1 MSMLGGLVNAFHAGD
16 LRKRVL
22 FTAFMLALYR
32 LGAHLPVP
40 GVNVDALERLF
51 RQEGSV
57 FNFLDLFVGGAFSRF
72 AIFALGVFPYITAS
86 IIMSLLQVVF
96 PSLKEMA
103 QEEGEAGRRRLG
115 MYTRYL
121 TVVLAVLQAVGQTAL
136 IRNLGALPDARPLTL
151 GMIVITLT
159 AGTML
164 LTWMGEVMTEY
175 GVGNGVSLL
184 IFGGIVARL
193 PDQIVR
199 TLRLVSLGEVRWY
212 LFVFDVL
219 VVLVSVVA
227 VVAVT
232 QAVRKIP
239 VQYAKRVVG
248 RRVYGGQST
257 HLPLR
262 LIQAGVIPII
272 FAVSVLQF
280 PGTIAQFAPS
290 IRWIPPQAADFIK
303 RLGEGILPGQ
313 PLGNLLYFVLIIVFT
328 YFYTAVSFDPN
339 DVSENIKKYGG
350 FVPGIRPGKPTTE
363 YLARVV
369 DRLTLVGALTLGL
382 IAVLP
387 TFMAG
392 STGVLTFYLA
402 GTSLLIVVGVA
413 LETMKQIEAYVLM
426 RHYEGFMR

>member
-1 MSMLGGLVNAFHAGD
+1 MLGGLINALRIAD

-22 FTAFMLALYR
+22 FTAGMLVLYR

-40 GVNVDALERLF
+40 GVNVQALERLF
-51 RQEGSV
+51 QRQGSV

-103 QEEGEAGRRRLG
+103 QEEGEAGRRRIG

-121 TVVLAVLQAVGQTAL
+121 TVVLAVLQSVGQTVL
-136 IRNLGALPDARPLTL
+136 IRNLGALPDTRPLTM

-164 LTWMGEVMTEY
+164 LTWMGEIMTEY
-175 GVGNGVSLL
+175 GVGNGVSLI

-193 PDQIVR
+193 PSQTAQ
-199 TLRLVSLGEVRWY
+199 TLRLLGVGEVRWWQF
-212 LFVFDVL
+212 LLDVA
-219 VVLVSVVA
+219 VVLGSIVA

-280 PGTIAQFAPS
+280 PGTIAQFVNN
-290 IRWIPPQAADFIK
+290 DTIK
-303 RLGEGILPGQ
+303 RIGDMILPGR
-313 PLGNLLYFVLIIVFT
+313 PVGDALYFGLIILFT

-350 FVPGIRPGKPTTE
+350 FVPGIRPGRPTSD
-363 YLARVV
+363 YLSRVV
-369 DRLTLVGALTLGL
+369 DRLTLVGALVLAV
-382 IAVLP
+382 IAVVPIYLSR
-387 TFMAG
+387 G
-392 STGVLTFYLA
+392 TGVLTFYLA

>member
-1 MSMLGGLVNAFHAGD
+1 MSMLGGLVNAFRAGD
-16 LRKRVL
+16 LRKRVA
-22 FTAFMLALYR
+22 FTAIMLALYR

-40 GVNVDALERLF
+40 GVNVAALERLF
-51 RQEGSV
+51 KQQGSA

-96 PSLKEMA
+96 PTLKEMA
-103 QEEGEAGRRRLG
+103 QEEGEAGRRKLG
-115 MYTRYL
+115 MYTRYM
-121 TVVLAVLQAVGQTAL
+121 TVVLALLQGFAQVQL
-136 IRNLGALPDARPLTL
+136 IRSFGALPDPRPLTF

-164 LTWMGEVMTEY
+164 LTWMGEIMTEH
-175 GVGNGVSLL
+175 GVGNGVSLI

-193 PDQIVR
+193 PDQTAR
-199 TLRLVSLGEVRWY
+199 TLSLVGVGEVRWY
-212 LFVFDVL
+212 QFALDVL
-219 VVLVSVVA
+219 IVLISVVA

-232 QAVRKIP
+232 SAVRKIP

-272 FAVSVLQF
+272 FAVSVLQL
-280 PGTIAQFAPS
+280 PSTVSQFWHNPVMQR
-290 IRWIPPQAADFIK
+290 IGQMV
-303 RLGEGILPGQ
+303 LPGQ
-313 PLGNLLYFVLIIVFT
+313 HLGNVLYFLLIILFT

-350 FVPGIRPGKPTTE
+350 FIPGIRPGRPTTD
-363 YLARVV
+363 YLSRVV
-369 DRLTLVGALTLGL
+369 ERLTLVGALVLGL
-382 IAVLP
+382 IAVGP
-387 TFMAG
+387 TYLAR

>member
-1 MSMLGGLVNAFHAGD
+1 MAMLAGLTNAVRIAD

-22 FTAFMLALYR
+22 FTAVLLVLYR

-40 GVNVDALERLF
+40 GVNVAALERLF
-51 RQEGSV
+51 KQQGNV

-86 IIMSLLQVVF
+86 IIMSLVQVVF
-96 PSLKEMA
+96 PTLKEMA
-103 QEEGEAGRRRLG
+103 QEEGEAGRRKIG

-121 TVVLAVLQAVGQTAL
+121 TVVLAVLQAVGQTVL
-136 IRNLGALPDARPLTL
+136 IRNLGALPDTRPLTM
-151 GMIVITLT
+151 GMIVTTLT

-164 LTWMGEVMTEY
+164 LTWMGEIMTEH
-175 GVGNGVSLL
+175 GVGNGVSLI

-193 PDQIVR
+193 PNQTAR
-199 TLRLVSLGEVRWY
+199 TLALVGVGEVRWWQF
-212 LFVFDVL
+212 LVDLL
-219 VVLVSVVA
+219 VVLASIVA

-248 RRVYGGQST
+248 RRVYGGQAT

-280 PGTIAQFAPS
+280 PGTIAQFVRYEP
-290 IRWIPPQAADFIK
+290 IQRI
-303 RLGEGILPGQ
+303 GNMILPGR
-313 PLGNLLYFVLIIVFT
+313 PLGDALYFVLIILFT
-328 YFYTAVSFDPN
+328 FFYTAVSFDPN

-350 FVPGIRPGKPTTE
+350 FVPGIRPGRPTSE
-363 YLARVV
+363 YLSRVV
-369 DRLTLVGALTLGL
+369 DRLTWVGALVLAG

-387 TFMAG
+387 IYLARG
-392 STGVLTFYLA
+392 TGVLTFYLA